1 MKQKCFLIH
10 YGELALKGGNRRQFE
25 SALARNI
32 TTALKSER
40 LIQVKNIFGR
50 IIIHPAADS
59 NSAAIEARLKKVFGI
74 ANFSP
79 AFIFKFTDFKNINEE
94 LKNLGGEILE
104 IVSLREMSR
113 RDGNLKFSSFK
124 IDARRAEKTFPKNSL
139 EINETIGALVQKASG
154 AKVDLTAPDLTIWI
168 EIVGKTA
175 FIYTEKIPG
184 AGGLP
189 AGISGRLVSLISSGF
204 DSPVAAWRM
213 MKRGCEIIFV
223 HFHSYPQTTLASKEN
238 VERLV
243 KILAGWQKNLN
254 AKIYFIPFLEIQKEI
269 TLKAPEKLRIV
280 LYRRFMV
287 RVAERLALENRA
299 VGLVTGDSV
308 GQVASQTL
316 ENINVV
322 SNAASLPIFRP
333 LCGLDKEEIISG
345 AKQIETCEISSRPY
359 EDCCSLFT
367 PKRPATKAGLFE
379 VEAAEKE
386 LDIEKLIKNAITGR
400 ESKIVSNE

>member
-1 MKQKCFLIH
+1 MLQTCFLIH
-10 YGELALKGGNRRQFE
+10 YGELALKGGNRRLFE
-25 SALARNI
+25 AALARNI
-32 TTALKSER
+32 AVALKSER

-50 IIIHPAADS
+50 IIIYPATDS
-59 NSAAIEARLKKVFGI
+59 NPAAIEARLKKVFGI

-79 AFIFKFTDFKNINEE
+79 ACIFKFGDFANIGDE
-94 LKNLGGEILE
+94 LKNLGDEILK
-104 IVSLREMSR
+104 ITA
-113 RDGNLKFSSFK
+113 NLKFASFK
-124 IDARRAEKTFPKNSL
+124 INSRRAEKTFPATSR
-139 EINETIGALVQKASG
+139 EINEEIGALIQKTSG

-213 MKRGCEIIFV
+213 TKRGCEIVFV

-345 AKQIETCEISSRPY
+345 AKQIETYEISSQPY

-367 PKRPATKAGLFE
+367 PKRPATKAKLFE

-386 LDIEKLIKNAITGR
+386 LDIEKLVKNAITDT
-400 ESKIVSNE
+400 ESKIVGSE

>member
-1 MKQKCFLIH
+1 MKQTCFLIH
-10 YGELALKGGNRRQFE
+10 YGELALKGGNRRRFE

-32 TTALKSER
+32 AAVLKSER

-79 AFIFKFTDFKNINEE
+79 AYIFKFGDFPAIEEE
-94 LKNLGGEILE
+94 LKNLGDEILKITE
-104 IVSLREMSR
+104 
-113 RDGNLKFSSFK
+113 NLKFNSFK
-124 IDARRAEKTFPKNSL
+124 IDARRAEKTFPKTSR
-139 EINETIGALVQKASG
+139 EINEKIGALVQKASG
-154 AKVDLTAPDLTIWI
+154 AKVKLTAPDLTIWI

-254 AKIYFIPFLEIQKEI
+254 AKIYFIPFLDIQKEI

-345 AKQIETCEISSRPY
+345 AKQIETYEISSRPY

-367 PKRPATKAGLFE
+367 PKRPATRAELFE
-379 VEAAEKE
+379 IEAAEKE